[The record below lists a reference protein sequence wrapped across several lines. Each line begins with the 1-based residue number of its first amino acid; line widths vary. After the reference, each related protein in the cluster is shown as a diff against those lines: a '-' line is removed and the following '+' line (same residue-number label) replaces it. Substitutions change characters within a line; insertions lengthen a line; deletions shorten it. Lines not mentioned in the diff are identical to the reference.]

1 MHIVR
6 RALLSIALLSASAHA
21 QIDLA
26 LARQYFGEL
35 RQTSDIDAGRTWGV
49 SLYGPIFFVDPSSRV
64 IVANRPDPQGVL
76 QAKDG
81 VWTGTFPDNLNP
93 ANTAIDWLGVRWT
106 MVMWPVNDYRQ
117 PRERLL
123 VHECFH
129 RIQGGLGLPA
139 GDAVNN
145 HLDSA
150 DGRIWLEMEWR
161 ALERALRQP
170 ASARKAAIADALL
183 FRGYRRALFPEAAAN
198 ENKLEM
204 NEGLAEYTGVK
215 LTSEDKAE
223 LGFRADRALREGASN
238 PSFARSFAYTSGPA
252 YGALLDL
259 SGRQWRK
266 QIGSMGDLGKLLGS
280 SYGLEDP
287 KPGRAAALAA
297 AARYEGRE
305 VIALETRRAEERE
318 KRIAAARQKFIE
330 GPVLILPLTKDVDY
344 SFDPN
349 NVMGIDSLNTVYPTM
364 RLVDAWGILEV
375 TDGAWLLRGGN
386 GLLVRAQ
393 VPAPQ
398 SASAAPLKG
407 DGWTLTLKEGWRIV
421 AAERR
426 GDLKV
431 ENAGANP

>member
-1 MHIVR
+1 MLILR
-6 RALLSIALLSASAHA
+6 RVLLSIALLASAHA

-26 LARQYFGEL
+26 LARQYFEEL

-64 IVANRPDPQGVL
+64 VVANRPDPQSVL
-76 QAKDG
+76 KPNDG

-129 RIQGGLGLPA
+129 RIQGELGLPA
-139 GDAVNN
+139 RDAVDN

-150 DGRIWLEMEWR
+150 DGRIWLELEWR
-161 ALERALRQP
+161 ALERALREP
-170 ASARKAAIADALL
+170 ASARKQAIADALL
-183 FRGYRRALFPEAAAN
+183 FRGYRRSLFPEAAAN
-198 ENKLEM
+198 ENNLEL
-204 NEGLAEYTGVK
+204 NEGLAEYTGMK
-215 LTSEDKAE
+215 LTSEDEQE
-223 LGFRADRALREGASN
+223 LTFRGDRALREGASN
-238 PSFARSFAYTSGPA
+238 LSFARSFAYTSGPA

-266 QIGSMGDLGKLLGS
+266 QIASVGDLGKLLGS
-280 SYGLEDP
+280 SYSLENP
-287 KPGRAAALAA
+287 KPSREAALAA
-297 AARYEGRE
+297 ASRYEGQE
-305 VIALETRRAEERE
+305 VVSLETRRAEERE
-318 KRIAAARQKFIE
+318 KRIAGARQKFIE
-330 GPVLILPLTKDVDY
+330 GPALILPLTKDVNY

-375 TDGAWLLRGGN
+375 TDGAWLIRGAN

-407 DGWTLTLKEGWRIV
+407 EGWTLTLNEGWRIV

-426 GDLKV
+426 GDFKV
-431 ENAGANP
+431 ENAAANP

>member
-1 MHIVR
+1 MHILR
-6 RALLSIALLSASAHA
+6 NALLSVALLAASAHA

-49 SLYGPIFFVDPSSRV
+49 SLYGPILFVDASSRV
-64 IVANRPDPQGVL
+64 VVANRPDPQGAL
-76 QAKDG
+76 KPKDG

-106 MVMWPVNDYRQ
+106 MVMWPVNDFRQ

-129 RIQGGLGLPA
+129 RIQEGLGLPA
-139 GDAVNN
+139 RDAVNN

-150 DGRIWLEMEWR
+150 EGRIWLELEWR

-170 ASARKAAIADALL
+170 DTARKAAIADALA
-183 FRGYRRALFPEAAAN
+183 FRGYRRSLFAEAAAN
-198 ENKLEM
+198 ENTLEL
-204 NEGLAEYTGVK
+204 NEGLAEYTGLK
-215 LTSEDKAE
+215 LTSEDQEE

-266 QIGSMGDLGKLLGS
+266 QIVSVGDVGKLLGS

-287 KPGRAAALAA
+287 KPGREAALAA
-297 AARYEGRE
+297 ASRYEGQE
-305 VIALETRRAEERE
+305 VISSETRRAEQRE
-318 KRIAAARQKFIE
+318 KRIAAARQKFVE

-375 TDGAWLLRGGN
+375 TGGAWLVRAGN

-407 DGWTLTLKEGWRIV
+407 DGWTLTLKEGWTIV

-431 ENAGANP
+431 QNAEANP